1 MLSDDARKRLRKAP
15 LNRSA
20 SKINFFM
27 SVPVLVDG
35 SAGIG
40 DGVSQP
46 GSYLELRAERDA
58 LAVLSNC
65 RKCTTPQRLQPDVNP
80 GGDLSA
86 VTARLA
92 LVRAIHWLLNSAQG
106 LRVTGEREMQGRR
119 AELLQRIESDR
130 EVLLDFL
137 RDFIRCPSPNP
148 PGDTREAAAH
158 IRRFLERYGA
168 EYRVIAPNE
177 IMPNIVAT
185 FEAGKPGRHLA
196 LNGHIDCFPVGDGA
210 GWTHDPWGAELVDG
224 QIYGRGACDM
234 KCGTTA
240 SVFTFL
246 YLRELRD
253 ELQGRLT
260 LSAVS
265 DEETFGPY
273 GARYLS
279 EHHPEVFGDTC
290 LNGEPS
296 SPWTLRFGE
305 KGPLW
310 LEFTVRT
317 KGAHGAYTHA
327 SKSATAITA
336 KIIGALERLEDIP
349 APEASNLAA
358 ALDQAADIID
368 RAQGKGAARNTRRV
382 TVNPGVVRGGLKV
395 NMIASDCTFE
405 VDIRLPIGLDAPQI
419 RAEIDKILALHPE
432 VTYRQINYNPPSW
445 CAPDTEMAEL
455 VRANAKEIAGI
466 DPTPIVSLG
475 GTDAR
480 LWRYKDIPA
489 IVYGPSPTGMGSA
502 DEHVTVDEFFHVVKC
517 HVLSAYDYMSRPT

>member
-1 MLSDDARKRLRKAP
+1 MEGRK
-15 LNRSA
+15 
-20 SKINFFM
+20 
-27 SVPVLVDG
+27 V
-35 SAGIG
+35 
-40 DGVSQP
+40 
-46 GSYLELRAERDA
+46 
-58 LAVLSNC
+58 
-65 RKCTTPQRLQPDVNP
+65 
-80 GGDLSA
+80 
-86 VTARLA
+86 
-92 LVRAIHWLLNSAQG
+92 
-106 LRVTGEREMQGRR
+106 
-119 AELLQRIESDR
+119 ELLHRIESDR

-137 RDFIRCPSPNP
+137 RGFIRCPSPNP
-148 PGDTREAAAH
+148 PGDTREAADH
-158 IRRFLERYGA
+158 IRQFLEQHGA
-168 EYRVIAPNE
+168 ECRVIAPNE
-177 IMPNIVAT
+177 VMPNIVAT

-210 GWTHDPWGAELVDG
+210 GWTHDPWGAEMVDG
-224 QIYGRGACDM
+224 RIYGRGACDM

-253 ELQGRLT
+253 ELHGRLT

-327 SKSATAITA
+327 SKSATAIAA
-336 KIIGALERLEDIP
+336 KIIGALEILEDIP

-358 ALDQAADIID
+358 ALEEAAPAID
-368 RAQGKGAARNTRRV
+368 RAQGAGAAKITRRV
-382 TVNPGVVRGGLKV
+382 TVNPGVVHGGLKV
-395 NMIASDCTFE
+395 NMVASDCIFE
-405 VDIRLPIGLDAPQI
+405 VDIRLPIGLDAPPI
-419 RAEIDKILALHPE
+419 LAEIDKIVANYPE
-432 VTYRQINYNPPSW
+432 VSYRQINYNPPSW
-445 CAPDTEMAEL
+445 CPPDTEMAQL
-455 VRANAKEIAGI
+455 VRANAREIAGI
-466 DPTPIVSLG
+466 DPTPVISLG
-475 GTDAR
+475 STDAR

-489 IVYGPSPTGMGSA
+489 IVHGPSPSGMGSV

-517 HVLSAYDYMSRPT
+517 HVLSAYDYMSRPG